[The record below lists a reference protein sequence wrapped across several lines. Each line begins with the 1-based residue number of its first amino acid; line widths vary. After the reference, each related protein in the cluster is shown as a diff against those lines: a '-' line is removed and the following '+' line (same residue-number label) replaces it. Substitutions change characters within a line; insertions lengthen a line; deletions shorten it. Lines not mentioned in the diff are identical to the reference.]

1 MPALATVT
9 FVYALVA
16 AAAAAGR
23 KSKVVGRK
31 LVKKMF
37 TAENI
42 LHRKVFIHTPYVL
55 TALLK
60 VCISCGQVVRD
71 FEREAKTRCNF

>member
-1 MPALATVT
+1 MWAIAHCRPCRR
-9 FVYALVA
+9 VYACGA
-16 AAAAAGR
+16 ASAVGR

-42 LHRKVFIHTPYVL
+42 LHSRKVFIHTPYVL
-55 TALLK
+55 DTQSLSLLPPP
-60 VCISCGQVVRD
+60 
-71 FEREAKTRCNF
+71 

>member
-1 MPALATVT
+1 MWAIAHCRPCRR
-9 FVYALVA
+9 VYAYSA
-16 AAAAAGR
+16 ASAVGR

-55 TALLK
+55 TTPPLVPLL
-60 VCISCGQVVRD
+60 
-71 FEREAKTRCNF
+71 

>member
-1 MPALATVT
+1 MYKVCEDSDTIRWHVPALATVT

-42 LHRKVFIHTPYVL
+42 LHSRKVFIHTPYVL
-55 TALLK
+55 DTQSLSLLPPP
-60 VCISCGQVVRD
+60 
-71 FEREAKTRCNF
+71 